1 MALDSFDDELQRAAL
16 EPELWPDL
24 LQRVSHEAG
33 AFGAILISEAH
44 RIPVPPISPA
54 LGSLMGRYYGEAWN
68 TRDIRFGGIDVALR
82 TGAVTDGDVLSPDA
96 LRRSPYYQELL
107 RPEGCCWFCG
117 IHFDVAGSPWFL
129 TLQRTI
135 GQGHF
140 TPDEVARLKRLSRPL
155 HAAANLS
162 HALSFAQVSGM
173 VDAFEHLAKPA
184 LILDERGLLLRCN
197 PGGRRV
203 LDALAEIR
211 HREIRFRDGDNQ
223 RAFEAALVQA
233 GAQSQWSGTRRDR
246 TVLRT
251 GAGRMFDIEAVV
263 LGDWARYSFTQA
275 SFLVFL
281 DELPAAAPGPD
292 ASLRS
297 RYGLTP
303 TEIRVATALAEGL
316 PVRSIA
322 ERHGVTY
329 ETARSQIKSVLS
341 KTGTSRQTEL
351 VALMAKLGF
360 VSG

>member
-1 MALDSFDDELQRAAL
+1 MALDTFDDELQRAAL

-24 LQRVSHEAG
+24 LQRVSHHAG

-68 TRDIRFGGIDVALR
+68 TRDIRFDGIDVALR
-82 TGAVTDGDVLSPDA
+82 TGAVTDRDILSPDA
-96 LRRSPYYQELL
+96 LQRSPYYQELL

-129 TLQRTI
+129 TLQRTV

-140 TPDEVARLKRLSRPL
+140 TPDEVAQLKRLSRPL

-184 LILDERGLLLRCN
+184 LVLDERGLLLRCN
-197 PGGRRV
+197 PGGQRV
-203 LDALAEIR
+203 LDALVDLR
-211 HREIRFRDGDNQ
+211 HREITFRDGENQ
-223 RAFEAALVQA
+223 RAFASALAQA
-233 GAQSQWSGTRRDR
+233 GAQAQWSGRPRDR
-246 TVLRT
+246 TVLKT
-251 GAGRMFDIEAVV
+251 GAGRVFDVEAVV

-281 DELPAAAPGPD
+281 DEVRAEAPSRQ
-292 ASLRS
+292 ASLRE
-297 RYGLTP
+297 RHGLTAA
-303 TEIRVATALAEGL
+303 EVRVAEALAEGL
-316 PVRSIA
+316 SLRAIA
-322 ERHGVTY
+322 DRHGVTY
-329 ETARSQIKSVLS
+329 ETVRTQLKAALA
-341 KTGTSRQTEL
+341 KTGAGRQAEL
-351 VALMAKLGF
+351 VRMVLRGERE
-360 VSG
+360 G